1 MIRGGHVTVRLFYRT
16 QRELAIA
23 VNDLID
29 SYWKEQIDEQQLIQS
44 IKNIHQNNPG
54 KLLKGNQFTTIVQQQ
69 SGKRRLQV
77 VERILEI

>member
-1 MIRGGHVTVRLFYRT
+1 MKLFYRT

-54 KLLKGNQFTTIVQQQ
+54 KLLKGNQFTTTVQQQ

>member
-1 MIRGGHVTVRLFYRT
+1 MTVKLFYRT
-16 QRELAIA
+16 QRELAVAI
-23 VNDLID
+23 NNLID

-44 IKNIHQNNPG
+44 IKDIHLNNPG
-54 KLLKGNQFTTIVQQQ
+54 KLLKDNQFTRVVQQQ

>member
-1 MIRGGHVTVRLFYRT
+1 MTVKLFYRT

-29 SYWKEQIDEQQLIQS
+29 SYWKEQIDEKQLIQS

>member
-1 MIRGGHVTVRLFYRT
+1 MTVKLFYRT
-16 QRELAIA
+16 QRELAVAI
-23 VNDLID
+23 NILID
-29 SYWKEQIDEQQLIQS
+29 SYWKEQIDEQQLIRS
-44 IKNIHQNNPG
+44 IKDTHQNNPG

>member
-1 MIRGGHVTVRLFYRT
+1 MKLFYRT
-16 QRELAIA
+16 QRELAVAI
-23 VNDLID
+23 NDLID

-44 IKNIHQNNPG
+44 IKDIHLNNPG
-54 KLLKGNQFTTIVQQQ
+54 KLLKDNQFTTVVQQQ

>member
-1 MIRGGHVTVRLFYRT
+1 MTVKLFYRT
-16 QRELAIA
+16 QRELAVAI
-23 VNDLID
+23 NDLID
-29 SYWKEQIDEQQLIQS
+29 SYWKEQIDEQQLIRS
-44 IKNIHQNNPG
+44 IKDIHQNNPG